1 MNTKLKKTY
10 ERHYLDSEITTEEEY
25 YNHLMHIATYQY
37 AQKFVKGK
45 NVLDYGC
52 GTGYGSYLLANAAN
66 KVTGVDI
73 SDESIKYSRNT
84 YSAKNLFFKTIQE
97 LTDEKFDIITSF
109 QVIEHVFN
117 VKELLKQFKNSL
129 NKDGYLL
136 ISTPDSTNRL
146 FRFIQKPWN
155 VYHIKEY
162 SGSGLY
168 NLLNKYFTRVDLLK
182 IGSKSDL
189 VKRELIR
196 TKKQRII
203 TLPCTLVFYPN
214 FVRIFL
220 LNLQVRLFDMISS
233 FRHSKVPGTNYD
245 LKERYSLQD
254 IEINKNV
261 SSWTDLL
268 AICSEN

>member
-1 MNTKLKKTY
+1 MKKTY
-10 ERHYLDSEITTEEEY
+10 ERHFPDSEITTEEEY

-37 AQKFVKGK
+37 ALKFVKGK
-45 NVLDYGC
+45 SVLDYGC
-52 GTGYGSYLLANAAN
+52 GAGYGSYLLADAAK

-73 SDESIKYSRNT
+73 SDESIEYSRNT
-84 YSAKNLFFKTIQE
+84 YSAKNLFFKTIQD
-97 LTDEKFDIITSF
+97 LTDEKFDIIISF

-117 VKELLKQFKNSL
+117 GKELINQFKKSL
-129 NKDGYLL
+129 NKDGYLF
-136 ISTPDSTNRL
+136 ISTPDNTNRL

-189 VKRELIR
+189 VMKELSR

-203 TLPCTLVFYPN
+203 TLPCTLFFYPD
-214 FVRIFL
+214 FVRVFL
-220 LNLQVRLFDMISS
+220 LNLQVTLFRMISS
-233 FRHSKVPGTNYD
+233 LRHSKVPDTNYD
-245 LKERYSLQD
+245 FKEKYSLQD
-254 IEINKNV
+254 IEINKIV
-261 SSWTDLL
+261 SRWTDLL
-268 AICSEN
+268 AICSEH

>member
-1 MNTKLKKTY
+1 MKKTY
-10 ERHYLDSEITTEEEY
+10 ERHFLDSEITTEEEY

-37 AQKFVKGK
+37 ALKFVKGK
-45 NVLDYGC
+45 SVLDYGC
-52 GTGYGSYLLANAAN
+52 GTGYGSYLLASVAN

-73 SDESIKYSRNT
+73 SDESIEYSKNT
-84 YSAKNLFFKTIQE
+84 YSAKNLFFKTIQD

-117 VKELLKQFKNSL
+117 VKEFLKQFKKSL
-129 NKDGYLL
+129 NQDGYLL
-136 ISTPDSTNRL
+136 ISTPDNTNRL
-146 FRFIQKPWN
+146 FKFIQKPWN

-162 SGSGLY
+162 SSSSLY

-189 VKRELIR
+189 VIKEIIR

-203 TLPCTLVFYPN
+203 TLPCTLFFYPN
-214 FVRIFL
+214 FVRVFL
-220 LNLQVRLFDMISS
+220 LNLQVTLFKMISS
-233 FRHSKVPGTNYD
+233 LRRSKVPNTTYD
-245 LKERYSLQD
+245 FKERYSLQD
-254 IEINKNV
+254 IEINKIV
-261 SSWTDLL
+261 SLSTDLL